1 MKKITAL
8 LFALA
13 LFGGCLSS
21 QVLPEEKL
29 PVAPQ
34 TTAPP
39 QPLSFVSFELISD
52 INRSLPLTELIP
64 VIESMQAVDFSN
76 PVNVLENDL
85 SVANVPDKNELVSSI
100 LESRET
106 IYLEPKKEMSIILFY
121 TIFRLNSTKNAER
134 VAEVYKTNWNTENT
148 TIANKTIWLWRGYL
162 HESAGLLNPF
172 TPNVIIYYDGVS
184 KKAFLSN
191 RRQGIPALAELK
203 EPLYSL
209 HGEAAVGEYFL
220 MMDVKARLPEVEN
233 RSMKIFEEILS
244 KITINETAQIS
255 QPLPPLPSS
264 ENKTAD
270 KAQEIKLLETSLQ
283 SLLESYLKGNITKEE
298 YTAKQQEYLRRIE
311 ELRNQSTSK

>member
-8 LFALA
+8 LFVLA
-13 LFGGCLSS
+13 LFGGCLSA

-29 PVAPQ
+29 PAAPQ

-39 QPLSFVSFELISD
+39 QPLNFVSFELVSG
-52 INRSLPLTELIP
+52 INGSLPLSELIP
-64 VIESMQAVDFSN
+64 EMESLKAVDFAN

-100 LESRET
+100 LASRET

-121 TIFRLNSTKNAER
+121 TIFKLNSSKNAER
-134 VAEVYKTNWNTENT
+134 VLEVYKTNWNTENIT
-148 TIANKTIWLWRGYL
+148 VANKTLWLWRGYL
-162 HESAGLLNPF
+162 HESAGLLSPF
-172 TPNVIIYYDGVS
+172 APNVIIYYDGIS

-191 RRQGIPALAELK
+191 RRQSTTALAELK

-244 KITINETAQIS
+244 KITINETAQALP
-255 QPLPPLPSS
+255 QQVPLPGA

-270 KAQEIKLLETSLQ
+270 KAQEIKSLETSLQ
-283 SLLESYLKGNITKEE
+283 SLLDSYLKGNITKDE
-298 YTAKQQEYLRRIE
+298 YAAKQQEYLKRIE
-311 ELRNQSTSK
+311 ELRGNSSAK